1 MDRTT
6 TKYTTFADDLYVR
19 MDGTECYLVRG
30 NLLKAPDVQAVMNA
44 CAGLL
49 LNWDCITK
57 AKIVQE
63 YLGHGVVVLG
73 GCEAITRGGMS
84 AYGHHFNPPLE
95 LHAWWQ
101 PRPRSKARIDIALPG
116 LILKGLNTADEEG
129 FFLEGREPFI
139 LAGVAPWWVKYKPY
153 EVLR

>member
-1 MDRTT
+1 VDRTT
-6 TKYTTFADDLYVR
+6 TKYTSLVDDLYVR
-19 MDGTECYLVRG
+19 MDGTERYLVRG
-30 NLLKAPDVQAVMNA
+30 NLLKTPDAEVLMNL

-49 LNWDCITK
+49 LNWDCIAK
-57 AKIVQE
+57 ARIVKE
-63 YLGHGVVVLG
+63 YLGRGEVILG

-101 PRPRSKARIDIALPG
+101 PRRHSRARIDIGLPG

-129 FFLEGREPFI
+129 PFLEGRDPFI
-139 LAGVAPWWVKYKPY
+139 LAGMAPWWVKYKAC